1 MGILDAASIGHTLV
15 MNFDSHVGVLN
26 SIECVLRSM
35 IKSLCGSSSLRQ
47 LSKSHFTKKNFE
59 IDRVMILYLKSH
71 NSET

>member
-47 LSKSHFTKKNFE
+47 LSKSHFTKNGNIFN
-59 IDRVMILYLKSH
+59 ID
-71 NSET
+71 